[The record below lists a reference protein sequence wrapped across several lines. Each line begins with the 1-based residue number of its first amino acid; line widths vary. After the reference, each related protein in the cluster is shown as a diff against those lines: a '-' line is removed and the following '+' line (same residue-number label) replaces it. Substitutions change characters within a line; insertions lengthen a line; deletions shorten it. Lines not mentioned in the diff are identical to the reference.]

1 MDKMHKLLTSLTTS
15 YPERCAQCG
24 TVYKHPLQSY
34 INIVYT
40 F

>member
-1 MDKMHKLLTSLTTS
+1 VTMVAVLQQGHMPWLMGSSCL
-15 YPERCAQCG
+15 G
-24 TVYKHPLQSY
+24 TIYKHPLQSY